1 MSSLEP
7 ANIRPLNPKEPR
19 SADTVHPGF
28 SNFSEPAE
36 GTIPDD
42 DQYLNSPLDVLTSP
56 PREDP
61 LREADTEFPF
71 TSPTPHEV
79 STPLQHK
86 AVRRL
91 LEPQGQM
98 SPPLGSP
105 PISAEDEVLPPLSDE
120 IEPTQW
126 VSQAQLNKVNGFLPG
141 EYGVRE

>member
-1 MSSLEP
+1 MISLKS
-7 ANIRPLNPKEPR
+7 ANIRPLDPGDRR

-56 PREDP
+56 PPEDP

-126 VSQAQLNKVNGFLPG
+126 VSQAQLDEVNGAPTG
-141 EYGVRE
+141 QYSVR